1 MGIGEKK
8 TARFNLQ
15 RVREEGL
22 VLRYRSTYRSVYQTS
37 LDQFFADEFIESH
50 KLIAHEFDE
59 LADITFPPASR

>member
-1 MGIGEKK
+1 
-8 TARFNLQ
+8 
-15 RVREEGL
+15 
-22 VLRYRSTYRSVYQTS
+22 VYQTS